1 MDLLLA
7 FVSLAVFVLMLDI
20 GVKQSRHEMASL
32 WRQRSLLLRSLVAVL
47 VLVPATWMLVLVL
60 LDVPKDVAVTLALLA
75 ASPGAP
81 LTTKRSRIAGADL
94 TYVSSL
100 QLTLALL
107 AVVATPSIL
116 SVYYLAFDLPSASAT
131 PFQVAGQIAQVTFLP
146 VLIGLSMR
154 RLAPEFTARVAAPLD
169 MAAKLLFLLMVVV
182 MIAALVVMPELRKG
196 FLSGWPALFAI
207 LITGATAI
215 AIGHLFGGPEPTKRS
230 GLASASLAR
239 NIGLALFIGELA
251 NLGEIMVPTLLA
263 YMILGA
269 LLALPYSLWMKRQ
282 ERARENPGSAVI
294 SGREGTGG

>member
-1 MDLLLA
+1 MDLVLA

-20 GVKQSRHEMASL
+20 GVKQSWDQLSAL
-32 WRQRSLLLRSLVAVL
+32 WRQHDLLLRSLVAVL
-47 VLVPATWMLVLVL
+47 VLVPATWILVLML
-60 LDVPKDVAVTLALLA
+60 FDVPAEVAVTLALLA

-94 TYVSSL
+94 SYVSSL

-116 SVYYLAFDLPSASAT
+116 AVYYLAFDLPSASAT

-154 RLAPEFTARVAAPLD
+154 RLAPQLTERVAAPLD
-169 MAAKLLFLLMVVV
+169 RTAKLLFLLMVVV
-182 MIAALVVMPELRKG
+182 MIAALVVMPKLREG

-207 LITGATAI
+207 VITAATAI
-215 AIGHLFGGPEPTKRS
+215 AIGHILGGPEPAKRS
-230 GLASASLAR
+230 GLATASLAR

-251 NLGEIMVPTLLA
+251 NLGETMVPTLLA
-263 YMILGA
+263 YMVLGA
-269 LLALPYSLWMKRQ
+269 LLALPYSIWMKYRQ
-282 ERARENPGSAVI
+282 RASRNSAEAGV
-294 SGREGTGG
+294 